1 MFLQNKYTNFY
12 YAIIKNSKQRDLPQ
26 YYEKHHIIPK
36 CLNGN
41 DSIDNIANL
50 TAREHFICHLL
61 LTKMVENNSGIKFA
75 LHMMTNVNGNQQ
87 RNYKINSRIYDY
99 IKKLNSEACS
109 QRNRNR
115 VYTTGRKKYFNTI
128 IGKYKFFNDGDIIP
142 ESYTKGWN
150 TDFKVNI
157 SSKNKGRVYY
167 YNPETFETK
176 AFTAEQTIPNGWIK
190 GNPNADTSSITQIK
204 GKKYFHNPITY
215 EEKRLDFCPD
225 EWVNGRIFVWITDG
239 KQNLQYN
246 KYESMLPGFRYG
258 RTNMKKGK

>member
-109 QRNRNR
+109 ERNRNR

-128 IGKYKFFNDGDIIP
+128 IGKYEFFNDGDIIP

-150 TDFKVNI
+150 ADFKANI

-190 GNPNADTSSITQIK
+190 GNPNADTSSVTQIK
-204 GKKYFHNPITY
+204 GKKYFHNPLTY

-225 EWVNGRIFVWITDG
+225 DWVNGRIFVWITDG